1 MFCSQCGAQIR
12 DEAQFCDTCG
22 APQGQQAS
30 PPRIARKT
38 KGIAEAFIL
47 VVATGVLI
55 ILIAVKISSINS
67 PPGSSPEYGTTRP
80 AAEETPAPP
89 SLQISSIKCT
99 ATVVYGISNIYFTI
113 HIAGSRTGSGEFS
126 ETVLGHN
133 VGSREYPTGLRS
145 SLSSADGQTVLGG
158 SLVSVPDHLEVGQKF
173 EATDQI
179 FYSPA
184 ARRSARRTGAPGWYT
199 VFEPEGCSG
208 GSCVGGVLHATCR
221 WAGEGDP

>member
-1 MFCSQCGAQIR
+1 MLCSKCGAQNP
-12 DEAQFCDTCG
+12 DEAQFCGTCG
-22 APQGQQAS
+22 TPQRKES
-30 PPRIARKT
+30 PPKLARKT
-38 KGIAEAFIL
+38 NGVAEALIL

-55 ILIAVKISSINS
+55 VLIAVAISSINS
-67 PPGSSPEYGTTRP
+67 PPGSSPEYGTP
-80 AAEETPAPP
+80 AGEETPAPP

-99 ATVVYGISNIYFTI
+99 ATVVYGISNINFTI

-145 SLSSADGQTVLGG
+145 SLSSADGQTVIGG
-158 SLVSVPDHLEVGQKF
+158 GLVSVPEHLEVGQKF

-184 ARRSARRTGAPGWYT
+184 ARRSARRAGVPGRYT

-208 GSCVGGVLHATCR
+208 GNCVGGVLHATCR